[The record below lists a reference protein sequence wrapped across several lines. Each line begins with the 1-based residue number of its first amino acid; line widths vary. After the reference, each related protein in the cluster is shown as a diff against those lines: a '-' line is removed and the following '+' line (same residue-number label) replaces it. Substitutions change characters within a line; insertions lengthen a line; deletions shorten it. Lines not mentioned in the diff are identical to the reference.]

1 MGPLHNR
8 PRQRRALGQRG
19 RQGRER
25 VPEAARHARRRRVGG
40 DHGRKVHC
48 GGAED
53 QARPDATPPLRGGDL
68 ACSLGGRAARGSPPR
83 IATQFG
89 VTARRRQVL
98 MKFVNH
104 DVKIKMMLIAVA
116 TPYGTIDFV

>member
-8 PRQRRALGQRG
+8 SRQRRALGQRG

-25 VPEAARHARRRRVGG
+25 VPETPRHARRRRVGG

-53 QARPDATPPLRGGDL
+53 QARPDAAPPLRGGDR
-68 ACSLGGRAARGSPPR
+68 ACSLGRAARGSPPR

-89 VTARRRQVL
+89 VTARRRQVCIDE
-98 MKFVNH
+98 VS
-104 DVKIKMMLIAVA
+104 LIMSWISTVL
-116 TPYGTIDFV
+116 GC